1 MRKRLLAA
9 LCSVIILISYV
20 CLPAEATQSH
30 PDKYSGLY
38 VKTGDKATD
47 IVNIGIAQLG
57 KKKADF
63 GYTESW
69 CADFVCDCAILAG
82 ASDAIP
88 LNGKV
93 SSLYNAVLAAGGTE
107 VAIPQKGDLVFY
119 YCSTDGYVH
128 VGLMV
133 DAQQSVE
140 GNYSSKVSMVNGV
153 YKDTHNHSLASGAV
167 IRKYVRPAY
176 NGAITPTP
184 APTPTPTPT
193 PKPTPTPNPTPTP
206 EPEKKE
212 QKFTRKGAGDY
223 EVTTNSSPLTIR
235 KTAGTSAASLGS
247 IPKGTIITATKT
259 SGTSD
264 DSWAYVTY
272 NKVKGYVSMQFLKK
286 VKAPEKGDKITHEK
300 AEYKVLSVSKKA
312 VKAEYVKS
320 TDDASEKIEVPEK
333 FTRGSYTYTIT
344 TIGAKAFTKCKKLE
358 EIGIKST
365 KITSVKKNAFRG
377 LAKSDKITVPKKQ
390 YSKYRKLFRAAGLSS
405 KVKLVK
411 K

>member
-1 MRKRLLAA
+1 MWKKFIAVV
-9 LCSVIILISYV
+9 CSVIIIISYMSV
-20 CLPAEATQSH
+20 PAGATQSC
-30 PDKYSGLY
+30 PNKYSSLY

-47 IVNIGIAQLG
+47 IANISIAQLG
-57 KKKADF
+57 KKKDDF

-93 SSLYNAVLAAGGTE
+93 SSLYKAIIAAGGTE
-107 VAIPQKGDLVFY
+107 VATPQKGDIVFY

-128 VGLMV
+128 VGIMV
-133 DAQQSVE
+133 DSQQSVE

-153 YKDTHNHSLASGAV
+153 YKDTHGHSLASGAV

-193 PKPTPTPNPTPTP
+193 PKPTPTPDPTPSP
-206 EPEKKE
+206 EPDKE
-212 QKFTRKGAGDY
+212 QKFTKKGAGDY
-223 EVTTNSSPLTIR
+223 VVTTKFSPLTIR
-235 KTAGTSAASLGS
+235 KTASTSAASLGS
-247 IPKGTIITATKT
+247 IPKGTIIVASKT

-264 DSWAYVTY
+264 DSWAYITY

-286 VKAPEKGDKITHEK
+286 VKAPKKGDKITHEK

-320 TDDASEKIEVPEK
+320 TDDASEKIEVPDK
-333 FTRGSYTYTIT
+333 FKRGSYTYTIT
-344 TIGAKAFTKCKKLE
+344 GIGAKAFTECKKLK
-358 EIGIKST
+358 EIRIRST
-365 KITSVKKNAFRG
+365 KLTSVKKNAFKG
-377 LAKSDKITVPKKQ
+377 LSKSEKIEVPKKQ
-390 YSKYRKLFRAAGLSS
+390 YSKYKKLFKAAGLSS
-405 KVKLVK
+405 KVMLVK